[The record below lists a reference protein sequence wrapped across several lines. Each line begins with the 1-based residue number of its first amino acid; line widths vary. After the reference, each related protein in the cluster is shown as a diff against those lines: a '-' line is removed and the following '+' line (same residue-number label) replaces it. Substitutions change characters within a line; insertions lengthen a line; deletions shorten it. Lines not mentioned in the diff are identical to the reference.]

1 MELQGLAWR
10 TSSKYNDAGM
20 NKSMNTGKSPNGRE
34 FPYNGESAH
43 WWLQR
48 SLDGAHKHA
57 YRGVADFIR
66 ASYSRDPRLIID
78 YACGAGNLLS
88 LLSFRF
94 PNSKM
99 IGLDASSFLLRM
111 ARRRFSRLP
120 AGCARRISL
129 AEVPLPNFS
138 LQRNRADLV
147 VFCFPN
153 MTPYSDEDEALQE
166 GLRRH
171 AGDWMIAKELEPEVP
186 HVLEWNRSISHN
198 LRLLLI
204 RGGIC
209 VRVEYATMQRH
220 ELSPSELMH
229 VSFEEGSLDI
239 EVKGK
244 KPRQWFR
251 LLASTYFRSRVLEDV
266 FEQTADERDKNGGYL
281 ITVLRA
287 I

>member
-1 MELQGLAWR
+1 MELPGLAWR
-10 TSSKYNDAGM
+10 TSSKYNEAGM
-20 NKSMNTGKSPNGRE
+20 DKSMNTGKSKHGEE
-34 FPYNGESAH
+34 FPYNSESAH

-57 YRGVADFIR
+57 YRSIADFIR
-66 ASYSRDPRLIID
+66 ASYSGDPRLIID

-94 PNSKM
+94 PHSKM
-99 IGLDASSFLLRM
+99 IGLDGSSFLLGM

-120 AGCARRISL
+120 AGSARRISL

-251 LLASTYFRSRVLEDV
+251 LLASSYFRSRVLEDV
-266 FEQTADERDKNGGYL
+266 YEQTADERDKNGGYL